1 MSDPNI
7 FDRQGNGP
15 SIRAGLGAICVMFL
29 ALAIWQSKATSQSA
43 HPVEADAGLSA
54 PRSIAQQPKRR
65 PIEPGRWSHAFEGYN
80 LNQMA
85 AQRPGP

>member
-54 PRSIAQQPKRR
+54 PRSIAQQPKRSR
-65 PIEPGRWSHAFEGYN
+65 SNLEGGAMH
-80 LNQMA
+80 LKA
-85 AQRPGP
+85 TT